1 MDMDLKQLR
10 YFLAVAEELSF
21 THAAQRLNMS
31 QPPLSQAIAQL
42 EAGLK
47 TRLFARTSR
56 RVELTAAGQE
66 LEAQARALIA
76 QAERAQQQVMSVGAG
91 RSGKIEIGATGTILR
106 GGLATWLADY
116 RRHAPQVRT
125 VIYEQAPA
133 LQVKDVL
140 DHRTDISFNR
150 TDISLDRSV
159 ARHPELGCTLAWRE
173 TLSVILPLSHPLTAR
188 PVVALT
194 DLADDEHVM
203 LHPESSE
210 FARYIQRCCVEA
222 GFLPRVSQQV
232 VDSQSIPSLIAAGF
246 GVALVPTSTARF
258 TSDEVVFRPVTPT
271 MVADVYMIYR
281 LREQAPAVHEFLRWL
296 STRPDE
302 SATDQAPS
310 KAMASRR
317 SKLHNS

>member
-1 MDMDLKQLR
+1 MDIDLRQLR

-21 THAAQRLNMS
+21 TRAAARLHMS

-47 TRLFARTSR
+47 TRLFTRTSR

-66 LEAQARALIA
+66 MEAQARALIA

-106 GGLATWLADY
+106 GGLAGWLADY
-116 RRHAPQVRT
+116 RRHAPEVRT

-140 DHRTDISFNR
+140 EHRTDISFNR
-150 TDISLDRSV
+150 TDLSFDRSV

-173 TLSVILPLSHPLTAR
+173 SVSVILPRGHRLAAQD
-188 PVVALT
+188 VVALA
-194 DLADDEHVM
+194 DLAADEHVM

-210 FARYIQRCCVEA
+210 FARYLQKSCVEA

-246 GVALVPTSTARF
+246 GVALVPASTARF
-258 TSDEVVFRPVTPT
+258 TSNDVAFRMVTPPLA
-271 MVADVYMIYR
+271 ADVYMIFR
-281 LREQAPAVHEFLRWL
+281 RHEQSPAVHEFLRWRAECARI
-296 STRPDE
+296 RPAQE
-302 SATDQAPS
+302 RPETS
-310 KAMASRR
+310 K
-317 SKLHNS
+317 

>member
-1 MDMDLKQLR
+1 MDIELKPLR

-21 THAAQRLNMS
+21 TRAAQRLNMS

-42 EAGLK
+42 EAGLGA
-47 TRLFARTSR
+47 RLFARTSR

-66 LEAQARALIA
+66 LEVQARALLA
-76 QAERAQQQVMSVGAG
+76 QAERAQQQVMSVGSG

-106 GGLATWLADY
+106 GGLARWLADY
-116 RRHAPQVRT
+116 RRHAPEVRT

-140 DHRTDISFNR
+140 EHRTDISFNR
-150 TDISLDRSV
+150 TDIHLERSV

-173 TLSVILPLSHPLTAR
+173 SVFAILPLGHRLAAR
-188 PVVALT
+188 KVLGLA
-194 DLADDEHVM
+194 DLADDEQVT

-210 FARYIQRCCVEA
+210 FARYLQRSCVEA

-246 GVALVPTSTARF
+246 GVALVPASTAAF
-258 TSDEVVFRPVTPT
+258 TSDEVLFRPITPT
-271 MVADVYMIYR
+271 LVADVYMIYR
-281 LREQAPAVHEFLRWL
+281 QHKQSPAVHEFLRWRTSL
-296 STRPDE
+296 G
-302 SATDQAPS
+302 
-310 KAMASRR
+310 
-317 SKLHNS
+317 